1 LKINLGRGS
10 RDYPALMLSLEPREG
25 RCRGLAFRIEASSVH
40 AESAIL
46 WRREMLRGGYSPA
59 MVPMVTPQGPISALA
74 FVSNPSNSSY
84 VGELPLMETASLI
97 ASGKGVLGTNREYL
111 MQLATQLEVL
121 GIEDPYIRQLYAR
134 IDPGPAS

>member
-1 LKINLGRGS
+1 MHAEIGDPVAS
-10 RDYPALMLSLEPREG
+10 RDAARRLFAG
-25 RCRGLAFRIEASSVH
+25 DGADGH
-40 AESAIL
+40 AA
-46 WRREMLRGGYSPA
+46 GA
-59 MVPMVTPQGPISALA
+59 VSALA
-74 FVSNPSNSSY
+74 FVSNPSHPGY
-84 VGELPLMETASLI
+84 VGELPLMETVSLI